1 MAVLGWGDWPDILL
15 LLQPSLKVTN
25 TVFAD
30 CICLFIHSQI
40 WISYNLE
47 QYHKHNRES
56 CHSNADPEEMNR
68 DLFLVIISQISC
80 KINPILELIFRSLSV
95 KCRIFSFSSLTKLLK
110 FYVEFLMLSFFK
122 TQHFSLC
129 LLFLTIFFTLL
140 LLSQIWITTCVWIV
154 LGFGIIFSLF
164 FIYLFIF
171 MQSETKCFNS
181 KNLTIKN
188 VIH

>member
-68 DLFLVIISQISC
+68 DLFLVIISQISY

-110 FYVEFLMLSFFK
+110 FYS
-122 TQHFSLC
+122 
-129 LLFLTIFFTLL
+129 TLL
-140 LLSQIWITTCVWIV
+140 IVSFISDNLFYFAAIVTNMNYNVCLNSIGLWYYFLLV
-154 LGFGIIFSLF
+154 F
-164 FIYLFIF
+164 YLFIYF
-171 MQSETKCFNS
+171 HAKWNQMF
-181 KNLTIKN
+181 
-188 VIH
+188 